1 MNGNNIIADTSL
13 LINFFN
19 GVAASKRFIEDR
31 TLFVSVITEIEL
43 LSFPNLTAVGKKL
56 IKSFL
61 EECIII
67 DLEEEIKEITIELKT
82 KNKLKLPDAIIAAT
96 AIRFDLP
103 LFTMDKDFKK
113 ITGLN
118 SVIIEL

>member
-1 MNGNNIIADTSL
+1 MNGNNIIA
-13 LINFFN
+13 
-19 GVAASKRFIEDR
+19 
-31 TLFVSVITEIEL
+31 
-43 LSFPNLTAVGKKL
+43 
-56 IKSFL
+56 
-61 EECIII
+61 
-67 DLEEEIKEITIELKT
+67 
-82 KNKLKLPDAIIAAT
+82 AAT